1 MPTGE
6 SKRVWS
12 TFFIKFWRIK
22 TINHKQKKEAKKHY
36 RKVVRKRDKV
46 LVTILKENLGILW
59 SMNLSEWN
67 WREKDFWAGNGCK
80 NPCEYKRNV
89 TIEYYM
95 VTLYLLLFSW
105 HHCSLFIRVSA
116 FFFHFSLRWKLKVSL
131 ANKNNNQ
138 KKLSSKPLHL
148 ILTVMFCRFSLNSEV
163 KKNCDLKTTHNA
175 FWGCCMLF
183 LHFFWQFFF
192 KQQYT
197 NCVMSDSCFLRK

>member
-36 RKVVRKRDKV
+36 RKVVRKRDKM
-46 LVTILKENLGILW
+46 LVTILKDNLGILW

-67 WREKDFWAGNGCK
+67 WREKDFWAGNGYK

-138 KKLSSKPLHL
+138 KK
-148 ILTVMFCRFSLNSEV
+148 TVIQTPTSHPYSDVLQIF
-163 KKNCDLKTTHNA
+163 LK
-175 FWGCCMLF
+175 FWGQEKLTWKLPTMLSGVVACFFCTF
-183 LHFFWQFFF
+183 LAV
-192 KQQYT
+192 T